1 MPLGNDAA
9 RQIDLLAEA
18 FAHWD
23 QLKAALP
30 QGSRAAV
37 AGSAFAFAD
46 ARLLALQKA
55 LLEAG
60 SHPQQQGELMAH
72 LQGDVVGLAEVAL
85 VGRDALWQLQSIL
98 NASHRRWPQLADRA
112 TPQDAAVAD
121 WCDWAMARL

>member
-18 FAHWD
+18 FARWD
-23 QLKAALP
+23 QLKADLP
-30 QGSRAAV
+30 ASARAV
-37 AGSAFAFAD
+37 VPGSAYAFAD

-60 SHPQQQGELMAH
+60 SHPQQQSEVLAQ
-72 LQGDVVGLAEVAL
+72 LQGDMVGLAEVAL
-85 VGRDALWQLQSIL
+85 VGREALWQLQSIL

-121 WCDWAMARL
+121 WCDWAIERL